1 MRGTLSELLKVM
13 VFKWILI
20 KKLTMWETFFLI
32 SQEFGLNQDCKTEHV
47 IAKSQVCDCEVT
59 SL

>member
-1 MRGTLSELLKVM
+1 M

-47 IAKSQVCDCEVT
+47 IAKSQPVT
-59 SL
+59 AKSQKGWCQCNKIV